1 MVTVNRITWQDF
13 DVLDSMLAVLSP
25 LRKMTDLLS
34 GEKFV
39 TVSIIKPLLNYLY
52 SEILVEKEGETN
64 LTLEMKSRIKAKLE
78 ACYETAEI
86 DDFLSLCSFLD
97 PRFKLSVLT
106 KEEEVKREVIIRDIK
121 KEMLELCQQIH
132 NDQNPASQSTS
143 VSECSTSLSDTI
155 HTTQPVSK
163 KTKMVVTLGNI
174 LGKQQVRSTLS
185 LSERVK
191 QELDLI
197 FIAYVYGYIVL
208 IYQIKIK

>member
-1 MVTVNRITWQDF
+1 MKTRRGSTLSMIDRIVKQQEAIRMVLASDRKSSHLIPTWQDF

-39 TVSIIKPLLNYLY
+39 TVSIVKPLLNHLY

-78 ACYETAEI
+78 ECYETAEI

-106 KEEEVKREVIIRDIK
+106 KEEEVKREVIIRDIEK
-121 KEMLELCQQIH
+121 QMLELCQQIH
-132 NDQNPASQSTS
+132 NDQNSASQSTS

-155 HTTQPVSK
+155 HTTQPVPK
-163 KTKMVVTLGNI
+163 KTKMMVTLGN
-174 LGKQQVRSTLS
+174 TW
-185 LSERVK
+185 
-191 QELDLI
+191 
-197 FIAYVYGYIVL
+197 
-208 IYQIKIK
+208 